1 MGSPLASVLANIL
14 EGFHESKWLNKC
26 NLNKP
31 KLYLRHA
38 DDILAAFDNEQDS
51 LKFLKFLNNR
61 HPNIK
66 FAIEKHKLTIPSLFL
81 MYSLQVS
88 IIKIS
93 HFKHITN

>member
-1 MGSPLASVLANIL
+1 M
-14 EGFHESKWLNKC
+14 GFHEFKWLKC

-31 KLYLRHA
+31 KFNLRYI
-38 DDILAAFDNEQDS
+38 DQILAAFDNEQD
-51 LKFLKFLNNR
+51 FFLNNR

-66 FAIEKHKLTIPSLFL
+66 FIPSLFL

-88 IIKIS
+88 IIKIA